1 MGQLLDQLRS
11 RVEQLVSSMGYV
23 GISLL
28 MFLENIFPP
37 IPSEVIMPFAGSL
50 VAEGEFSFI
59 GVLIAGTV
67 GALTGSLAI
76 YYIGRWID
84 EGRARHW
91 FERYGKFILISEE
104 DFDKALHAFDNHGK
118 VMVLVG
124 RVLPAIRSL
133 ISLPAGLEKMNL
145 ATFLFFTTIGTSI
158 WNLALLGA
166 GFYMGQN
173 WESVVSFMD
182 KYSLVFWMILGGL
195 VIFFVF
201 RRWRSSASK

>member
-1 MGQLLDQLRS
+1 MGQMLDQLRS
-11 RVEQLVSSMGYV
+11 WVEQLVSSMGYV
-23 GISLL
+23 GITFL

-50 VAEGEFSFI
+50 VAEGEFSFV
-59 GVLIAGTV
+59 GAMIAGTI
-67 GALTGSLAI
+67 GALAGAVAI
-76 YYIGRWID
+76 YYIGRWVE
-84 EGRARHW
+84 EGRVRRW
-91 FERYGKFILISEE
+91 FEQYGKFALMSEE
-104 DFDKALHAFDNHGK
+104 DFDKAIEAFDNHGK
-118 VMVLVG
+118 IMVLVG

-173 WESVVSFMD
+173 WETVVSFMD
-182 KYSLVFWMILGGL
+182 NYSLVFWIIIGGL
-195 VIFFVF
+195 VIFFMF
-201 RRWRSSASK
+201 KRWRSYTSE